1 VRGVLSVLSCVALIG
16 VVMSIVSGNEF
27 LENMRSSMM
36 KSAYGGDVSNQ
47 VELANLYFT
56 GDLFDQSIMDGY
68 AWAYVATQ
76 KGSEEGEELME
87 LIWLHFTSDLKQ
99 RNAILAAKSLYAEVE
114 RKKRSNSLRKFLG
127 LRH

>member
-1 VRGVLSVLSCVALIG
+1 
-16 VVMSIVSGNEF
+16 
-27 LENMRSSMM
+27 
-36 KSAYGGDVSNQ
+36 
-47 VELANLYFT
+47 
-56 GDLFDQSIMDGY
+56 MDGY

-114 RKKRSNSLRKFLG
+114 RKNHLIHCATCLGCVIDCSFQTVDQLVFLFFTPQRVQALVFLRTDCQQALKPTDYIEVMMPFSSIS
-127 LRH
+127 